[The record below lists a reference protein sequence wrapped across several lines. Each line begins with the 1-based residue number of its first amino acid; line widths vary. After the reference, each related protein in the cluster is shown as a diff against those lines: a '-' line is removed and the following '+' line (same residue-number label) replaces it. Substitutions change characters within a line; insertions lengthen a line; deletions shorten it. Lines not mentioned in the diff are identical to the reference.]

1 MLTTYSV
8 CVSNADDRAFIRKI
22 KFQTVIFD
30 EGHMLKNMKSQRYTN
45 LMKVRC
51 IAPSFEAHYAA
62 SCCCCCLLEN
72 KGGVV
77 VVGSCTERE
86 REREREGGTMGDKPY
101 WHTYELQVR
110 GKRRILLTGTPLQ
123 NNLLELISLLGF
135 IMPQIFANN
144 LEVIV
149 RMFKKYGAST
159 LP

>member
-1 MLTTYSV
+1 MEYDVMLTTYSV

-86 REREREGGTMGDKPY
+86 RERERGRHNG
-101 WHTYELQVR
+101 
-110 GKRRILLTGTPLQ
+110 
-123 NNLLELISLLGF
+123 
-135 IMPQIFANN
+135 
-144 LEVIV
+144 
-149 RMFKKYGAST
+149 
-159 LP
+159 